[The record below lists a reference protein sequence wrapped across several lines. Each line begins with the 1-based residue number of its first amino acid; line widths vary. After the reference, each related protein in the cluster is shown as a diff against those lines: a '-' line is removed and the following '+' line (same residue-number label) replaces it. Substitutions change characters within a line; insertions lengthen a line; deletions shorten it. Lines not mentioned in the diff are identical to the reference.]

1 MSSENRTYHPK
12 LLIAVHFDELINQID
27 IKTETLLE
35 RHILTDETR
44 EKLNNIREKQIE
56 IINELKE
63 MNLVRLT
70 SGKCNEFAYRQKWSH
85 IIDDISLDYTQKI
98 DKIKEELI
106 HFDCVLLEN
115 SNLTNGLELWATS
128 WYHSEKNL
136 EFLK

>member
-1 MSSENRTYHPK
+1 MPHHIQSFHPQM
-12 LLIAVHFDELINQID
+12 IIVDHFDELINQID

-44 EKLNNIREKQIE
+44 EKLINIREKQIE

-70 SGKCNEFAYRQKWSH
+70 SGKFNEFAYRQKWSH